1 MITVVIPTL
10 NSERVLV
17 PALASLVPGSA
28 QGLLREVILADGG
41 STDET
46 EMIADVAG
54 CAFHKGPRDLGARL
68 RAAAQSARGNWL
80 MFLDPSAVLE
90 EGWTRELR
98 AFIEKAERL
107 GQAEKRAAT
116 FKLAFEKFGWK
127 PRVRETMVAARRA
140 FGVRP
145 RAEQGLLISKNF
157 YRAIDAHK
165 DGTRAQK
172 RLLARIGRRRI
183 VTLRA
188 RLVLHQT
195 RSFCLD

>member
-1 MITVVIPTL
+1 
-10 NSERVLV
+10 
-17 PALASLVPGSA
+17 
-28 QGLLREVILADGG
+28 
-41 STDET
+41 
-46 EMIADVAG
+46 MIADVAG
-54 CAFHKGPRDLGARL
+54 CVFQKGPHDLGARL

-107 GQAEKRAAT
+107 GQAEKCAAT

-157 YRAIDAHK
+157 YRTIGGHK
-165 DGTRAQK
+165 DGARAQE

-183 VTLRA
+183 VTLRTQI
-188 RLVLHQT
+188 VLQ
-195 RSFCLD
+195 RS